1 MASGASISFSLTN
14 YASSPIIHP
23 MRAIVYTIMTLL
35 TSLSALGA
43 SAPPQAE
50 IANSSMKVKL
60 YLPDAKDGFY
70 RGTRFDW
77 SGVVGDLEYAGHS
90 YYGDW
95 FTQTDPKIPDF
106 IYQGSE
112 IVAGPCSAITGPV
125 EEFRVVGYDE
135 AKPGETFLKIGVGV
149 LRKPDEAPYT
159 QYRLFEIVNGGKWS
173 VKKSKDAVEFTQEL
187 HDEASGYGYVYH
199 KKLSLVGGRAE
210 MVIEHSFKN
219 TGKRAIDSEVY
230 DHNFLVLDKRPTEA
244 GITISFPFTITNESL
259 ANKELAEF
267 RKNQI
272 VYLKTLNGQDTVATE
287 IEGFNKSPD
296 DYKVR
301 IENPAAKAGMTI
313 SGDRPLSKLSLWS
326 IRSVLAVEPFIDVSV
341 VPGGETTWKYHY
353 EYYTR

>member
-1 MASGASISFSLTN
+1 MASGASISFSPSN

-50 IANSSMKVKL
+50 IANSQLKVKL
-60 YLPDAKDGFY
+60 YLPDAKNGFY

-112 IVAGPCSAITGPV
+112 IVAGPCSATTGPV
-125 EEFRVVGYDE
+125 EEFRVVGYEE
-135 AKPGETFLKIGVGV
+135 AKPGGAFLKIGVGV
-149 LRKPDEAPYT
+149 LRKPDDAPYT
-159 QYRLFEIVNGGKWS
+159 QYRLYEIVNGGKWS
-173 VKKSKDAVEFTQEL
+173 VKKSRDAVEFTQEL

-199 KKLSLVGGRAE
+199 KKLSLVPGKPE

-219 TGKRAIDSEVY
+219 TGSRAIDTDVY
-230 DHNFLVLDKRPTEA
+230 DHNFLVLDKRPT
-244 GITISFPFTITNESL
+244 GDYTISFPFTITNGSP
-259 ANKELAEF
+259 ADKELAEF

-272 VYLKTLNGQDTVATE
+272 VYLKTLTGQDTVATP
-287 IEGFNKSPD
+287 IEGFSKSPE
-296 DYKVR
+296 DYKIR
-301 IENPAAKAGMTI
+301 IENTAAKAGMTI

-341 VPGGETTWKYHY
+341 VPGGDATWKYHY